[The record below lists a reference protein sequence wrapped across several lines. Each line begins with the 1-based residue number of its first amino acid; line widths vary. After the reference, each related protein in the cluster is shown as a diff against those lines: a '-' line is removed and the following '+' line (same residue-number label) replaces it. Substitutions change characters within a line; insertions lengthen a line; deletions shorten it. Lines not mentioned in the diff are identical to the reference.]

1 MLKILKVSGFSLE
14 PDFQDG
20 DYVLIARW
28 PGWAPRVGQVV
39 ALHQPTYGTL
49 LKRVWSLDRAAGTV
63 EVRGQ
68 HPHSVDSRTFGPVPM
83 RSLMGRV
90 IWKISK
96 PAAHPPLND
105 EGKD

>member
-28 PGWAPRVGQVV
+28 PGWGPCVGQVV

-49 LKRVWSLDRAAGTV
+49 LKRVWSVNRTAGTV

-68 HPHSVDSRTFGPVPM
+68 HPHSVDSRNFGPVPM

-96 PAAHPPLND
+96 PAAHSPLND

>member
-28 PGWAPRVGQVV
+28 PGWGPCVGQVV

-49 LKRVWSLDRAAGTV
+49 LKRVWSVNRTAGTV

-68 HPHSVDSRTFGPVPM
+68 HPHSVDSRSFGPVPM

-96 PAAHPPLND
+96 PAAHSPLND